1 MVLRDNQI
9 EPVWKG
15 IDFFKQKK
23 SVPSIIVAPCAFGKS
38 LVISKIAHEVGEKMI
53 VLQPSAEL
61 LEQNLGK
68 LRLLGGDAAVF
79 SASLGRKEMGDLV
92 YATIGSIKSLGAS
105 FRGYKLSIDECDR
118 YPRDM
123 DSMLGKFLK
132 DSQIS
137 HILGFTATPLKLQTN
152 SFNFQ
157 SYSTLKILTSRSK
170 KGNLFKEIIHVC
182 QIQEMLEKNYW
193 SPLVYESHLFNK
205 DLLVFNSTKAE
216 YTEESIQ
223 RAYIFNNVEEAILDR
238 VDRALDRKSILIF
251 VPSVAEAQA
260 LAKKIPGAEAVW
272 GDMDKKERKRI
283 IDGFKDLSIRVVI
296 NVNVLSIGFDH
307 PQLDCIIGGRSTA
320 SLSWFYQAM
329 ARGTRIHPLKQDCLI
344 VDFVGNIDRFGRLES
359 LYYKKEK
366 IWKLYGEGGKL
377 LTGIPIDQIGT
388 KTEETEQKDATDPE
402 VTFGKHG
409 GKRVSQIPNDYLQWM
424 LKNITWTKYN
434 KHIYNAIKKKLCA

>member
-1 MVLRDNQI
+1 
-9 EPVWKG
+9 
-15 IDFFKQKK
+15 
-23 SVPSIIVAPCAFGKS
+23 
-38 LVISKIAHEVGEKMI
+38 
-53 VLQPSAEL
+53 
-61 LEQNLGK
+61 
-68 LRLLGGDAAVF
+68 
-79 SASLGRKEMGDLV
+79 
-92 YATIGSIKSLGAS
+92 
-105 FRGYKLSIDECDR
+105 
-118 YPRDM
+118 M

-152 SFNFQ
+152 SFNMQ

-182 QIQEMLEKNYW
+182 QIQEMVEKKYW
-193 SPLVYESHLFNK
+193 SPLIYESHLFNK

-223 RAYIFNNVEEAILDR
+223 RAYIYNNVEEAILDK

-251 VPSVAEAQA
+251 VPSVTEAQA

-283 IDGFKDLSIRVVI
+283 IDGFKALSIRVVI
-296 NVNVLSIGFDH
+296 NVNVLSVGFDH

-329 ARGTRIHPLKQDCLI
+329 ARGTRIHPLKKDCLI
-344 VDFVGNIDRFGRLES
+344 VDFVGNIDRFGRLEA

-388 KTEETEQKDATDPE
+388 KTEESEQKDATDPK
-402 VTFGKHG
+402 VTFGKYNG
-409 GKRVSQIPNDYLQWM
+409 RRVSQIPNDYLQWM

-434 KHIYNAIKKKLCA
+434 NNIYNAIKNKQ